1 MAESLF
7 NEEDN
12 VMKKTFII
20 TISALVCLAACNKNN
35 PISSDTGNAMNPET
49 QEITLS
55 VSIGSD
61 DDTKVAYSKSGNA
74 LKSQWEEGD
83 KLTLITYNC
92 VGEYNSTLATI
103 DNLTLASGKGTT
115 TGAFT
120 GTITGTPGAYYRL
133 IYPAVTQTTS
143 APYKSVQIPADVPA
157 VNSRGSVVTVS
168 QGAEMVEITLKL
180 HEMLNMMGTNT
191 KHLSNCPMLGYGTIT
206 GGVFSA
212 ATLRQECSILKMNV
226 TLPDTWKDKTLYYVQ
241 VTESGSSPFFMNVT
255 WRLSSGDK
263 MSSPSS
269 TSAWGPNLW
278 VGGGWTIDGDN
289 PAVSV
294 GRVVDAGTEM
304 TIYYP
309 YLCVPAKD
317 FTTGSTVKLYGR
329 DTPTGGSNIE
339 IASKT
344 LTTTVDNDRGR
355 LYTINF

>member
-1 MAESLF
+1 MAENLF

-35 PISSDTGNAMNPET
+35 PISSVTGNAMNPET

-143 APYKSVQIPADVPA
+143 APYKSAQIPADVPA

-168 QGAEMVEITLKL
+168 QGENEVEIALNL
-180 HEMLNMMGTNT
+180 HGLLNMVGTKIN
-191 KHLSNCPMLGYGTIT
+191 HLSNCPMLGYGTIT
-206 GGVFSA
+206 GGVFSP

-226 TLPDTWKDKTLYYVQ
+226 TFPDTWNDKTLYYVQ
-241 VTESGSSPFFMNVT
+241 VFEYEGAPFFADAT

-263 MSSPSS
+263 MGTSASA
-269 TSAWGPNLW
+269 SAWGPNLW
-278 VGGGWTIDGDN
+278 VGSWGYDGDA
-289 PAVSV
+289 PAVSMGQPV
-294 GRVVDAGTEM
+294 TGGKTM

-317 FTTGSTVKLYGR
+317 FTAGSIVRLYGHDR
-329 DTPTGGSNIE
+329 PTGGGNIE

-355 LYTINF
+355 MYTINF

>member
-1 MAESLF
+1 MAENLF

-143 APYKSVQIPADVPA
+143 APYKSAQIPADVPA

-168 QGAEMVEITLKL
+168 QGTEMVEITLKL
-180 HEMLNMMGTNT
+180 HEMLNMMGTST

-226 TLPDTWKDKTLYYVQ
+226 TLSDTWKDKTLYYMHKNYDVI
-241 VTESGSSPFFMNVT
+241 
-255 WRLSSGDK
+255 LC
-263 MSSPSS
+263 
-269 TSAWGPNLW
+269 
-278 VGGGWTIDGDN
+278 
-289 PAVSV
+289 
-294 GRVVDAGTEM
+294 AGE
-304 TIYYP
+304 
-309 YLCVPAKD
+309 
-317 FTTGSTVKLYGR
+317 
-329 DTPTGGSNIE
+329 
-339 IASKT
+339 
-344 LTTTVDNDRGR
+344 
-355 LYTINF
+355 

>member
-1 MAESLF
+1 
-7 NEEDN
+7 
-12 VMKKTFII
+12 MKKTLII
-20 TISALVCLAACNKNN
+20 LASALVCLAACNKSN
-35 PISSDTGNAMNPET
+35 PVSSDLGNKMNPET

-103 DNLTLASGKGTT
+103 DNLTLASGEGTP
-115 TGAFT
+115 TGSFT

-168 QGAEMVEITLKL
+168 QGAEMVEIALNL
-180 HEMLNMMGTNT
+180 HGLLNMVGTKIN
-191 KHLSNCPMLGYGTIT
+191 HLSNCPMLGYGTIT
-206 GGVFSA
+206 EGVFSA

-226 TLPDTWKDKTLYYVQ
+226 TLSDTWKDKTLYYVQ
-241 VTESGSSPFFMNVT
+241 VNESGSSPFFMNVT

-289 PAVSV
+289 PAVSI
-294 GRVVDAGTEM
+294 GRVVDAGTKM

-317 FTTGSTVKLYGR
+317 FTSGSTVKLYGR

-355 LYTINF
+355 MYTINF